1 MELQKMKKSELIKRC
16 EDLQAELEDVKQ
28 QLDDLDDCYGE
39 LENEFNQKED
49 LNPDEIKSE
58 QAAKTIEKL
67 LQELRFNNEL
77 QDNIFK
83 TIIKYL
89 DEWGYR
95 FEALDEP
102 QDIETIKPSNAI
114 RDRLYKVLETYL
126 KNFED
131 WDSQ

>member
-49 LNPDEIKSE
+49 LNPDEIK
-58 QAAKTIEKL
+58 
-67 LQELRFNNEL
+67 ELRFNNEL

-102 QDIETIKPSNAI
+102 QDIETIKPSSAI

>member
-16 EDLQAELEDVKQ
+16 EDLQAELEEAKQ

-39 LENEFNQKED
+39 LENELNQKED
-49 LNPDEIKSE
+49 LDPDEIKSE

>member
-16 EDLQAELEDVKQ
+16 EDLQAELEDAKQ
-28 QLDDLDDCYGE
+28 QLDDLDECYGE
-39 LENEFNQKED
+39 LENELNQKED
-49 LNPDEIKSE
+49 LDLDEIKSE

-67 LQELRFNNEL
+67 LQELRFSNEL

-95 FEALDEP
+95 FEALDKP
-102 QDIETIKPSNAI
+102 QDIETIKPSSAI